1 MTYQSEYITR
11 VNDEDGDR
19 KTGEYDLLSDAIDF
33 AEWNRSIGF
42 NAYVT
47 DKNDVTIWPKV
58 KPSKNSFLSH

>member
-1 MTYQSEYITR
+1 MVYQSEYITR
-11 VNDEDGDR
+11 VNDENDNH

-33 AEWNRSIGF
+33 AEWNRSLGF

-47 DKNDVTIWPKV
+47 DKNGVTICPKV